1 VQATNISRSSS
12 SDDPPADSSGSL
24 GVQPT
29 SISRSSSSDDP
40 PADSSSSLRCAGH
53 QHLSQQQQQPREVS
67 NRTARTSLASAAAK
81 SPRTT
86 PRDQEGESMCGNCGG
101 SDCEWIRYG
110 EALRDAALRLE
121 RRLTRR
127 KRRNRSIRLS
137 VCILYLYM
145 KDGNMRGIVPA
156 CIRVGLLELWPE
168 KKRVCIM
175 LLVVLAPPH

>member
-1 VQATNISRSSS
+1 LVPFKTRN
-12 SDDPPADSSGSL
+12 P
-24 GVQPT
+24 
-29 SISRSSSSDDP
+29 
-40 PADSSSSLRCAGH
+40 
-53 QHLSQQQQQPREVS
+53 S
-67 NRTARTSLASAAAK
+67 NRNFIIVPNSLAKRGKPRWTFVCSSMKTPQAASVCRPPTSLASAAAK